1 MRRNCC
7 AGCGMF
13 RASRT
18 RASSSRSTVP
28 GFNVDVD
35 RTRAQ
40 YAGVTARDVT
50 NSMVVNL
57 AGSSQV
63 APTYFLNPENGVSYS
78 IVMQTPQY
86 QMDSLNALKNLP
98 ISAPGAS
105 AQTLG
110 AIADINRVARSA
122 VVSQYNIQAMVQI
135 YAHHAGARSRRGR
148 GRRAEGRGRDGRA
161 ACRAARRSICSARCA
176 R

>member
-1 MRRNCC
+1 MRRSCC
-7 AGCGMF
+7 AGCGTF
-13 RASRT
+13 PGLADARIQQSLNG
-18 RASSSRSTVP
+18 P
-28 GFNVDVD
+28 GFNVEVD

-86 QMDSLNALKNLP
+86 QMESLNALEEP
-98 ISAPGAS
+98 AD
-105 AQTLG
+105 LG
-110 AIADINRVARSA
+110 ARRHAADARRDRRRSIARRARGRLA
-122 VVSQYNIQAMVQI
+122 VQHPGHGADLRD
-135 YAHHAGARSRRGR
+135 HAGPRSRRGR
-148 GRRAEGRGRDGRA
+148 GRRAEGRERDAGTV
-161 ACRAARRSICSARCA
+161 CRTARRSTCSARCA